1 MQDSEWTSPT
11 SSKSRF
17 VCKFCTIPL
26 TAMHFSFTQRLP
38 GRDCYLS
45 NKATY
50 VVLFF
55 VVICCFVFFF
65 MCNKVFFSFLGSVER
80 CNQDV
85 ENMLRS
91 WMSDNNSTEWS
102 LGCYFVQF
110 QKNSSHHRTIGRSP
124 YKALFGHD
132 PVIGLSS
139 TYLPRDRYI
148 VKIRK

>member
-1 MQDSEWTSPT
+1 
-11 SSKSRF
+11 
-17 VCKFCTIPL
+17 
-26 TAMHFSFTQRLP
+26 
-38 GRDCYLS
+38 
-45 NKATY
+45 
-50 VVLFF
+50 
-55 VVICCFVFFF
+55 
-65 MCNKVFFSFLGSVER
+65 MCNKVFFSFLGSVES

-110 QKNSSHHRTIGRSP
+110 QKNSSHHRTIGRSS

-139 TYLPRDRYI
+139 TYLPRDTLS
-148 VKIRK
+148 KLEN